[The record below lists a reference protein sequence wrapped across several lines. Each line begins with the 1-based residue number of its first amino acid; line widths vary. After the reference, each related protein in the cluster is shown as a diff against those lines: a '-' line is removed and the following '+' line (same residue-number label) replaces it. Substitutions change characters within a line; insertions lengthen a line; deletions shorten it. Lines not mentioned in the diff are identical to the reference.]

1 MALRPVSES
10 VGIQGAERTGSVM
23 LGAVQKESTARYHTQ
38 PGWTLPTWSTGTAGQ
53 SLPWLTVMFTTAGAA
68 LAAASAMKWGPRKP
82 GGGVAGRDS
91 PPDKMLGVCSA
102 GMEWA

>member
-1 MALRPVSES
+1 MC
-10 VGIQGAERTGSVM
+10 
-23 LGAVQKESTARYHTQ
+23 GAVQKESAAGRLVSQRGQTLASWPTQ
-38 PGWTLPTWSTGTAGQ
+38 TVGG

-82 GGGVAGRDS
+82 GGGEAGRDS